1 MLKGIFA
8 TLNGK
13 SASARRLDI
22 ISNNLANAL
31 TPGFKA
37 TRAVFNVSDAP
48 EPEVDPGLAN
58 PTYVNMSDTYIH
70 FSDAPITQTGNPFD
84 LAIEGPGFFA
94 ISTPQ
99 GTMYTRNGQFSL
111 NSDKQLV
118 TQDGRPVMG
127 DSGGEIILDGKDINI
142 EIDGT
147 IYVDRIRVDR
157 IKVVDFEN
165 KKDLRNFGASMF
177 VNTNKD
183 ANPELPV
190 DAPSVKQ
197 GAYEGSNVEVMKE
210 LVDMI
215 STMRAY
221 ETYTKVDQA
230 FNDLMGKL
238 LQLGKG

>member
-13 SASARRLDI
+13 SASARRLDV

-37 TRAVFNVSDAP
+37 TRVLFNVSDAP
-48 EPEVDPGLAN
+48 EPETDPGLAN

-70 FSDAPITQTGNPFD
+70 FSDAPIAHTGNPFD

-111 NSDKQLV
+111 NGDKQLV

-147 IYVDRIRVDR
+147 IYVDRVR
-157 IKVVDFEN
+157 IDKVKIVDFAD
-165 KKDLRNFGASMF
+165 KKDLKNYGASMF
-177 VNTNKD
+177 INTNKD
-183 ANPELPV
+183 NVEQPV
-190 DAPSVKQ
+190 EAPSVKQ

-215 STMRAY
+215 ATMRAY

>member
-1 MLKGIFA
+1 MLKGIFT

-22 ISNNLANAL
+22 ISNNIANAL

-37 TRAVFNVSDAP
+37 TRAVFNVSDMPDA
-48 EPEVDPGLAN
+48 EVDPGLTN

-70 FSDAPITQTGNPFD
+70 FSDAPISQTGNPFD

-94 ISTPQ
+94 ISTAQ
-99 GTMYTRNGQFSL
+99 GTMYTRNGQFAL

-118 TQDGRPVMG
+118 TQDGRIVMG
-127 DSGGEIILDGKDINI
+127 EGGAEIMLDGKDINI
-142 EIDGT
+142 ELDGS
-147 IYVDRIRVDR
+147 IYVDRIRIDR
-157 IKVVDFEN
+157 IKIVDFAD
-165 KKDLRNFGASMF
+165 KKALRNAGASMF
-177 VNTNKD
+177 VNTDQN
-183 ANPELPV
+183 NPEVPV
-190 DAPSVKQ
+190 ETPSIKQ

-210 LVDMI
+210 LVDLI

>member
-37 TRAVFNVSDAP
+37 TRAVFTVSDMP
-48 EPEVDPGLAN
+48 DPEVDPGLAN

-94 ISTPQ
+94 IQTPQ

-111 NSDKQLV
+111 NGDKQLV
-118 TQDGRPVMG
+118 TQDGRIVMG
-127 DSGGEIILDGKDINI
+127 ESGAEIMVDGKEVNIELDGS
-142 EIDGT
+142 
-147 IYVDRIRVDR
+147 IYVDRILIDR
-157 IKVVDFEN
+157 IRIVDFAE
-165 KKDLRNFGASMF
+165 KKALRNAGASMF
-177 VNTNKD
+177 SNTDTKN
-183 ANPELPV
+183 NPEQPV
-190 DAPSVKQ
+190 ESPSVKQ
-197 GAYEGSNVEVMKE
+197 GAHEGSNVEVMKE

-230 FNDLMGKL
+230 FNDMMGKL